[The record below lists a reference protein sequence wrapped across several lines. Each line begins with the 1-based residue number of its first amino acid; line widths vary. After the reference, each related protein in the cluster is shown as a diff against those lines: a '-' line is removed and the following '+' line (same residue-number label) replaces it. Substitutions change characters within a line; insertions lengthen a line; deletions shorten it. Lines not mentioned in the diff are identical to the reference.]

1 MIEGYFAQDRD
12 LRVVFQ
18 LIDMRHP
25 PTADD
30 LTMIDFLIDRELPF
44 VAVLTKAD
52 KLSKKQREERLA
64 ALERELPCAD
74 QIIKIPFSAE
84 TGEGVDAVKAIVAEI
99 ERDCAEEAREE
110 DDRASMDAREAEK
123 DAGGYADDM

>member
-1 MIEGYFAQDRD
+1 MIEGYFAQERD

-99 ERDCAEEAREE
+99 EWDCAEEAREE

>member
-1 MIEGYFAQDRD
+1 M
-12 LRVVFQ
+12 
-18 LIDMRHP
+18 
-25 PTADD
+25 
-30 LTMIDFLIDRELPF
+30 
-44 VAVLTKAD
+44 
-52 KLSKKQREERLA
+52 
-64 ALERELPCAD
+64 ERELPCAD

-99 ERDCAEEAREE
+99 EQDCAEEAREE